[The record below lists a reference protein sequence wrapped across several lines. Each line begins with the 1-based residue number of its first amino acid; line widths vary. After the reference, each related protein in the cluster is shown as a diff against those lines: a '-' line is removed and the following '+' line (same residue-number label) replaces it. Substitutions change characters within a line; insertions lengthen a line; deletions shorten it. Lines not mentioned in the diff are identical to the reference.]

1 MKKSLR
7 NRKLRD
13 AAKGGRSNMASKK
26 KQTTDTPST
35 AQTEPEQGQEI
46 NLDELTTDQAF
57 GILTNAVRQQP
68 FTYVEHVQLEQARVA
83 VAQAV
88 QGS

>member
-1 MKKSLR
+1 ME
-7 NRKLRD
+7 
-13 AAKGGRSNMASKK
+13 KGERSNMASKK
-26 KQTTDTPST
+26 KQNTTDTPST
-35 AQTEPEQGQEI
+35 AQTEPDQEGQEI

-57 GILTNAVRQQP
+57 GILTNAVRQQS

-83 VAQAV
+83 VSQSI